1 MGLALIGFAL
11 FKGREKIK
19 VSALTYP
26 YSLVSAVN
34 TSDEID
40 IKLLI
45 FLSFVLFVKASFSYL
60 L

>member
-1 MGLALIGFAL
+1 MRKKVFFLILIVMGLALIGFAL

-40 IKLLI
+40 NLI
-45 FLSFVLFVKASFSYL
+45 
-60 L
+60 